1 MSNIDFTYIR
11 KVLEY
16 NKETGKFMW
25 KVRVNSKV
33 PSGANAGTPQN
44 NGYILIT
51 IKTKKHLAHRLAWFF
66 EHGEFPNGNIDHING
81 VRTDNRIVN
90 LRVVT
95 TSENQHN
102 QRKPRAG
109 NPYLGVSAVKG
120 TKYWQAHIASNGKQ
134 KNLGRFKTPE
144 EARDVYIEAKKVWHP
159 TAPHLVSS

>member
-11 KVLEY
+11 QVLEY

-66 EHGEFPNGNIDHING
+66 ENGEFPNGQIDHING

-95 TSENQHN
+95 TSENQQN
-102 QRKPRAG
+102 LRSPRG
-109 NPYLGVSAVKG
+109 KNPYLGVSAVKG
-120 TKYWQAHIASNGKQ
+120 TSLWQAHIQANGIQ

-144 EARDVYIEAKKVWHP
+144 DARDAYMSAKKTWHP
-159 TAPHLVSS
+159 IATHLTAS

>member
-11 KVLEY
+11 QVLEY

-33 PSGANAGTPQN
+33 PSGTNAGTPQN
-44 NGYILIT
+44 NVYILIT
-51 IKTKKHLAHRLAWFF
+51 IKRKKHLAHRLAWFF
-66 EHGEFPNGNIDHING
+66 EHGEFPNGQIDHING
-81 VRTDNRIVN
+81 VRTDNRLVN

-95 TSENQHN
+95 TAENQHN

-109 NPYLGVSAVKG
+109 NPYLGVSVVKG
-120 TKYWQAHIASNGKQ
+120 TKYWQAHIAANGKQ

-144 EARDVYIEAKKVWHP
+144 EARDVYIEAKKIWHP

>member
-1 MSNIDFTYIR
+1 MSKIDFTYIR
-11 KVLEY
+11 QVLEY

-51 IKTKKHLAHRLAWFF
+51 IQTKKHLAHRLAWFF
-66 EHGEFPNGNIDHING
+66 EYGEFPNGPIDHING
-81 VRTDNRIVN
+81 VRTDNRIAN

-95 TSENQHN
+95 VSENLQN
-102 QRKPRAG
+102 QRKPQG
-109 NPYLGVSAVKG
+109 KNPYLGVSVVKG
-120 TKYWQAHIASNGKQ
+120 TPYWQAHIAANGKQ

-144 EARDVYIEAKKVWHP
+144 EARDAYIEAKKVWHP
-159 TAPHLVSS
+159 TAPHLTAS